1 MKEESSAI
9 NQIYNEDCQE
19 GIKRIPDASIDCIL
33 TDPPYLYLKG
43 QKLERDFNEHALF
56 TEFKRVL
63 KPNGFV
69 VLFGRGTSFY
79 RWNTILS
86 ESGFSFKEEVIWN
99 KSYITSPLLPL
110 LRVHET
116 ISIHCIG
123 KGKINRCKVP
133 YIEAKCNDID
143 SVLADVKRLR
153 NILHNPVSL
162 KAVEEF
168 LRNNKA
174 SYELDRVH
182 GYGVT
187 AQKGFKNEDRCAAV
201 SRSMTDGCTERSII
215 RTDLSINDKSNKNR
229 LHGDMM
235 IGDRACNVMSSI
247 EMGTS
252 EKSIIKQVRDHYSA
266 IHPTQKPVR
275 LLERLLALTTH
286 PGDVVL
292 DPFAGSCST
301 AIACVN
307 TNRKFIGFEID
318 KEYYDA
324 GVKRLNGALSEPKL
338 AMWNNSIQ

>member
-1 MKEESSAI
+1 MNRNK
-9 NQIYNEDCQE
+9 IYNEDCQE
-19 GIKRIPDASIDCIL
+19 GIKRIPDASVDCIL

-43 QKLERDFNEHALF
+43 QKLERPFDERALF
-56 TEFKRVL
+56 NEFKRVL
-63 KPNGFV
+63 KPNGLV

-86 ESGFSFKEEVIWN
+86 ELDFYFKEEVIWN

-116 ISIHCIG
+116 ISIHSVG

-143 SVLADVKRLR
+143 SILSDIKRLR
-153 NILHNPVSL
+153 NVLHNPTSL
-162 KAVEEF
+162 KEVENF
-168 LRNNKA
+168 LLNNTA
-174 SYELDRVH
+174 SYKENKKH
-182 GYGVT
+182 GYHAT
-187 AQKGFKNEDRCAAV
+187 AQTGFMGEDRCAAV
-201 SRSMTDGCTERSII
+201 SRAMTNGCTERSII
-215 RTDLSINDKSNKNR
+215 RTDLYKNNKSNKNN

-247 EMGTS
+247 EVGTS

-275 LLERLLALTTH
+275 LIERLLALVTQ

-292 DPFAGSCST
+292 DPFSGSCST
-301 AIACVN
+301 AVACIN
-307 TNRKFIGFEID
+307 TNREYIGFEID
-318 KEYYDA
+318 KEYYEA
-324 GVKRLNGALSEPKL
+324 GIKRLNDILAEPKL
-338 AMWNNSIQ
+338 AM